1 MTDSCPVHSRLAV
14 PQYCMSASMGT
25 LRFYVLKVVRYV
37 VKKLEGDM
45 CRLGEAAFFILRHS
59 FTSLVGEVAA
69 TSRSLHE

>member
-1 MTDSCPVHSRLAV
+1 MDI
-14 PQYCMSASMGT
+14 

-45 CRLGEAAFFILRHS
+45 CCLGEAAFFISRHS
-59 FTSLVGEVAA
+59 FTSLVGEVVA